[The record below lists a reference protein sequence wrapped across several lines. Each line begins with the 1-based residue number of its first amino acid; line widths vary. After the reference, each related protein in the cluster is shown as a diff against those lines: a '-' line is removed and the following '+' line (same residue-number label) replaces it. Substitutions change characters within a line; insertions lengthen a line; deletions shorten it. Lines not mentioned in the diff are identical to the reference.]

1 MSVSLQQET
10 TAPAAPTRPHLDF
23 LDGIRALA
31 ALWVVLSHTWEA
43 QFGVAAHKGLT
54 GLLTNWMPYAHLA
67 VDVFIVLSGFCLTL
81 PVARRGAIDGG
92 ARRFFF
98 KRARR
103 ILPPF
108 YACLVLSLP
117 LVWLAHALGAPK
129 TEAFTP
135 SALAANFLLL
145 QDVLPRFDTLN
156 PPLWSVAVE
165 WKIYFFFPLL
175 VWVWRRGGPIPTLA
189 LSALGGYGLALGL
202 HRASPGITL
211 GHACPWYLFLF
222 ALGLCAA
229 PFAFADRRGHW
240 WGALVGV
247 SALVLAGLLWRFPIT
262 GEGAAAFEAHF
273 PVIDGVAGILT
284 ASILVA
290 LSRQLSR
297 ARPGFALS
305 LLSWRPLVR
314 VGTFAYS
321 LYLMHAPLLLVLV
334 ALAAHLH
341 SRGLVIAALV
351 GVGIPLIVGL
361 CYGFFLAFER
371 PFLTS
376 RPVAGKAAET
386 GING

>member
-43 QFGVAAHKGLT
+43 QFGVAAHRGLT

-81 PVARRGAIDGG
+81 PVARRGVIDGG

-108 YACLVLSLP
+108 YACLALSVP
-117 LVWLAHALGAPK
+117 LALLARALGAAH
-129 TEAFTP
+129 TN
-135 SALAANFLLL
+135 ALSPQAIAANLLLL
-145 QDVLPRFDTLN
+145 QDVFPHWNTLN

-175 VWVWRRGGPIPTLA
+175 VWVWRRAGPLPTLA
-189 LSALGGYGLALGL
+189 LSALGGYGLALAL
-202 HRASPGITL
+202 YRASPGIAL

-229 PFAFADRRGHW
+229 PFAFADGRGRFL
-240 WGALVGV
+240 WGWIAGA
-247 SALVLAGLLWRFPIT
+247 SAAVLAGLLWLFPIT
-262 GEGAAAFEAHF
+262 GEGSALFEAHL
-273 PVIDGVAGILT
+273 PAIDAAAGVLT
-284 ASILVA
+284 ASALIA
-290 LSRQLSR
+290 LSRQLGQP
-297 ARPGFALS
+297 RPGPALA

-314 VGTFAYS
+314 IGTFAYS
-321 LYLMHAPLLLVLV
+321 IYLMHAPILLIFVT
-334 ALAAHLH
+334 LAAHLH
-341 SRGLVIAALV
+341 SRALAIAALV
-351 GVGIPLIVGL
+351 GLGIPAIVGL
-361 CYGFFLAFER
+361 CFLFFLVFER

-376 RPVAGKAAET
+376 RLVAGKAVLPT
-386 GING
+386 